1 MLLDEQYI
9 DLLIAETMVENQEKK
24 KDFRRRLDSLE
35 QVPSQKIFPGITVQE
50 LFRPNKNEC
59 IPNLVVLQGESG
71 LGKSVTAK
79 KILYDWACG
88 TLFSD
93 RFDLVL
99 LLKCDELNQKVMSDK
114 NLVELVTG
122 PDKFRQVI
130 EYSLKNSADK
140 VLFIVDGFDE
150 LSFSEEETG
159 HPGNIVCSMLN
170 RQVDYYVLITTRSL
184 TSHRLDKMIKK
195 HETTKTRCTE
205 ILGFSENGV
214 KEYFETF
221 FKNDH
226 VMSENAFKYI
236 KDNEMLFSS
245 CCIPVICW
253 LVCTVLKNK
262 SEDVNMTTTTSIFV
276 HVVSNLLEHQICDKN
291 KFFTLLDSLGKLAE
305 LGIEENKVLFEKR
318 ELSDVFGNFSPD
330 KNPFLRK
337 LNLLKKHIFI
347 HLSFQEFFTALRYIM
362 MDDAEAER
370 KVNNLLKSVQAEP
383 QNPHPEPHY
392 LSVIRFLF
400 GLSNHEVSG
409 REKLVAPEDAHVF
422 QGSLVNILKDWLHE
436 KVNNSYKE
444 ILFLMHCLYELHE
457 KEFSQTAMKK
467 VKSIDLH
474 NNPLK
479 WRDCSVL
486 RYCLECCNSIAQL
499 NLKHCNL
506 TTEGLELL
514 KPMLS
519 KLHCKDLR

>member
-9 DLLIAETMVENQEKK
+9 DLQIAEKPVESREEKK
-24 KDFRRRLDSLE
+24 KFLLRLDSFE
-35 QVPSQKIFPGITVQE
+35 QVPNQKDFPEITVQE
-50 LFRPNKNEC
+50 LFRPSKNGDV
-59 IPNLVVLQGESG
+59 PNLVVLKGESG

-99 LLKCDELNQKVMSDK
+99 LLKCDELNQKVLSGK
-114 NLVELVTG
+114 TLVELVTG
-122 PDKFRQVI
+122 PDKFRQMI
-130 EYSLKNSADK
+130 EYSLKSSADK

-150 LSFSEEETG
+150 LSFSKQETG
-159 HPGNIVCSMLN
+159 LCSLLN
-170 RQVDYYVLITTRSL
+170 RQVGSHVLITTRSL
-184 TSHRLDKMIKK
+184 TAHSLDKMIENHDKR
-195 HETTKTRCTE
+195 KTRCTE

-214 KEYFETF
+214 KKYFETF

-226 VMSENAFKYI
+226 IMSENAFKYI

-262 SEDVNMTTTTSIFV
+262 SEGVNMTTTTSIFV
-276 HVVSNLLEHQICDKN
+276 HVVSNLLEHHICDKS
-291 KFFTLLDSLGKLAE
+291 KFFKLLDSLGKLAE
-305 LGIEENKVLFEKR
+305 LGTEKNKVLFEKR
-318 ELSDVFGNFSPD
+318 ELSDVSAHFSTD

-337 LNLLKKHIFI
+337 LPLPKKYVFI

-370 KVNNLLKSVQAEP
+370 KVNKLLKSVQAEP
-383 QNPHPEPHY
+383 QHPHPEAHY

-400 GLSNHEVSG
+400 GLSNREVSG

-422 QGSLVNILKDWLHE
+422 QGSLVNILKHWLHE

-479 WRDCSVL
+479 WGDCSVL

-519 KLHCKDLR
+519 KLHCKDLK